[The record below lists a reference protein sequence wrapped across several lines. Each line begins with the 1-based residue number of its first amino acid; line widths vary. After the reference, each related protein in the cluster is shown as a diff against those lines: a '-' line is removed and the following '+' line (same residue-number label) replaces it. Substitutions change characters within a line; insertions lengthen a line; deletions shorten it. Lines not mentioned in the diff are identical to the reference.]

1 MMFQNTLKVA
11 RAIWRILFHGI
22 FAMLPG
28 VFFTAIPIGFFYQIG
43 NEHLLNHPALF
54 LYGGACGGLWMGKK
68 LILND
73 IEKIEESSSKWDI
86 YNKVKEN

>member
-1 MMFQNTLKVA
+1 MLETTLKA
-11 RAIWRILFHGI
+11 AQETWKLLFQGI

-28 VFFTAIPIGFFYQIG
+28 VLFSVIPIVFFHLIG
-43 NEHLLNHPALF
+43 NKNLINHPALF

-73 IEKIEESSSKWDI
+73 IEKIDETSSKWDI
-86 YNKVKEN
+86 YNKVKGD